1 MCVSCFTIIPIRLRK
16 TKLRVITNYDRFFIA
31 HINTIKCY
39 KINVVKV
46 VAGLNA
52 NWHYFH
58 RSQWP
63 IFILTKKNWKFY
75 DSGFITR
82 QAWNIFV
89 YKQLIPWSYCM
100 FTCIINFH
108 TTVIFIFHFCT
119 KPFCKLEKKISK
131 QQKHVI
137 FQWLR

>member
-1 MCVSCFTIIPIRLRK
+1 MSFLMHNRNYLTAEKLEWPGESMSVSCFTIIPIRLRK

-63 IFILTKKNWKFY
+63 IFTLTKKN
-75 DSGFITR
+75 
-82 QAWNIFV
+82 
-89 YKQLIPWSYCM
+89 
-100 FTCIINFH
+100 
-108 TTVIFIFHFCT
+108 
-119 KPFCKLEKKISK
+119 
-131 QQKHVI
+131 
-137 FQWLR
+137 